1 MKPVDRRSFVHPGHF
16 IRRLGHRLSI
26 KVAAAIVG
34 VAALVLVCAGGMSLW
49 LVLGAQMRT
58 VTALHQ
64 LQAATAAERILRF
77 VDELESHLRWLIAP
91 SWSSTN
97 EDDRRIDALR
107 TLRALAPVSTL
118 RLLDPQ
124 GQEQLRV
131 SRLGPDVAASG
142 ADFGRTDAYRAARRQ
157 GRHVGPVYFQD
168 GSEPY
173 VTIHLGGASARQGSV
188 VADVNLKLIWDIV
201 AASHIGEAGRMLLVD
216 DAGRLISHPDISL
229 VLRRADVSALPQVQA
244 ALASSPSGDGTSLVA
259 GRDLEGQKILSAHAR
274 LPSLG
279 WSVVT
284 ELPRAEVL
292 APVYASI
299 RLSIVALLGGLT
311 AAIVC
316 GVLIARHMIRPIE
329 TLTAGA
335 ARIGAGAL
343 DHRITIAGSDEF
355 AELGERFNE
364 MAGSLQA
371 ERATLENKVA
381 QRTQELAR
389 ANQAKSRFLASASH
403 DLRQPLHALS
413 LFVDELHANPTRE
426 RRARLNDKLAEA
438 VDSLNGMF
446 DAILDTSKIEA
457 DAIKPALSRFP
468 VAPLCDALRVLFA
481 PAASAKGLELE
492 IGSSGLWIESDALLL
507 QRILQNLMANA
518 IRYTDKGRVAL
529 SCSDHDGQLTIA
541 VTDNGPGIPTE
552 MQSDIFGEFFRAPTP
567 GQSGERGLG
576 LGLFIVASF
585 ARLLNHTI
593 GLDSAP
599 GRGSTFAIR
608 VPIVSP
614 VAEPLPA
621 GGLQRHASFGQG
633 RHAAV
638 LGDDPAA
645 RDAATGLLRS
655 WGFDVREAASPAE
668 LESAPVDL
676 LIADAD
682 GIAAGGVIATITA
695 IRVLRPALRIVLL
708 TGQTG
713 AIQPREAC
721 ADIDMLRK
729 PVLPIALRAA
739 VTKAMAGP
747 AGP

>member
-1 MKPVDRRSFVHPGHF
+1 MKPADRRSFAHPGHF
-16 IRRLGHRLSI
+16 IRRLGRRLSI
-26 KVAAAIVG
+26 KVAAAIAG
-34 VAALVLVCAGGMSLW
+34 IAALVLVCAGGMSLW
-49 LVLGAQMRT
+49 LILGAQMRT

-77 VDELESHLRWLIAP
+77 VDELEAHLRWLIAP

-124 GQEQLRV
+124 GREQLRV

-142 ADFGRTDAYRAARRQ
+142 ADFGRTDAYLAARQQ

-173 VTIHLGGASARQGSV
+173 VTIHLGSSSTRQGSV

-201 AASHIGEAGRMLLVD
+201 AASRIGEAGRMLLVD

-229 VLRRADVSALPQVQA
+229 VLRRADVSALPQVRA
-244 ALASSPSGDGTSLVA
+244 ALTAASPGERESLVA
-259 GRDLEGQKILSAHAR
+259 GRDLDGQKILSAHAR

-279 WSVVT
+279 WNVVT

-292 APVYASI
+292 SPVYASI
-299 RLSIVALLGGLT
+299 RLSLIALLGGLV
-311 AAIVC
+311 AAVVC

-343 DHRITIAGSDEF
+343 DHRIAIAGSNEF

-364 MAGSLQA
+364 MASSLQA
-371 ERATLENKVA
+371 ERATLEEKVA

-413 LFVDELHANPTRE
+413 LFVDELHANPTKE
-426 RRARLNDKLAEA
+426 RRARLNDKLVEA
-438 VDSLNGMF
+438 VGSLNGMF

-457 DAIKPALSRFP
+457 DAIRPALSRFP
-468 VAPLCDALRVLFA
+468 IAPLCDALRVLFA
-481 PAASAKGLELE
+481 PAAAAKGLELE
-492 IGSSGLWIESDALLL
+492 IDSSGLWIESDALLL
-507 QRILQNLMANA
+507 QRILQNLLANA
-518 IRYTDKGRVAL
+518 IRYTNNGSVTL
-529 SCSDHDGQLTIA
+529 SCSDRGGLLMIA
-541 VTDNGPGIPTE
+541 VTDTGPGILAE
-552 MQSDIFGEFFRAPTP
+552 MQSDIFGEFFRASTP

-585 ARLLNHTI
+585 ARLLNHPVS
-593 GLDSAP
+593 LDSMP
-599 GRGSTFAIR
+599 GRGSTFAIQ
-608 VPIVSP
+608 VPVVPP
-614 VAEPLPA
+614 VTEPLPMA
-621 GGLQRHASFGQG
+621 DLQRHAFFGQG

-638 LGDDPAA
+638 LGDNPAA
-645 RDAATGLLRS
+645 RDATAVLLRS
-655 WGFDVREAASPAE
+655 WGFEVWNATSPAE
-668 LESAPVDL
+668 LDGTPIDL
-676 LIADAD
+676 LITDHGDVATGA
-682 GIAAGGVIATITA
+682 GIAAIKAM
-695 IRVLRPALRIVLL
+695 RNLRPDLRVIVVSGQPEALLPRKA
-708 TGQTG
+708 G
-713 AIQPREAC
+713 AAV
-721 ADIDMLRK
+721 DVLRK
-729 PVLPIALRAA
+729 PVSPIALRAA
-739 VTKAMAGP
+739 ITKAMAGS
-747 AGP
+747 

>member
-1 MKPVDRRSFVHPGHF
+1 VKPIDRHDFAHPGLF
-16 IRRLGHRLSI
+16 IRRLGRRLSI
-26 KVAAAIVG
+26 KVAAAIAG
-34 VAALVLVCAGGMSLW
+34 VAALVLVSAGGMSLW
-49 LVLGAQMRT
+49 LILGSQMRT

-64 LQAATAAERILRF
+64 VQAATAAERILRF

-124 GQEQLRV
+124 GREQLRV
-131 SRLGPDVAASG
+131 SRLGPDVVASG
-142 ADFGRTDAYRAARRQ
+142 ADLSRTDAYLAAQRQ

-173 VTIHLGGASARQGSV
+173 VTIHLGGASPRQGSV

-201 AASHIGEAGRMLLVD
+201 AASRIGEAGRMLLVD

-244 ALASSPSGDGTSLVA
+244 ALASPPSGDGASLVA
-259 GRDLEGQKILSAHAR
+259 GRDLDGQKILSAHAR

-284 ELPRAEVL
+284 ELPRDEVL

-299 RLSIVALLGGLT
+299 RLSIVALLGGL
-311 AAIVC
+311 AAALVF
-316 GVLIARHMIRPIE
+316 GALIARHMLRPIE

-343 DHRITIAGSDEF
+343 DHRITITGSDEL

-371 ERATLENKVA
+371 ERAALEDKVA
-381 QRTQELAR
+381 HRTQELAR

-413 LFVDELHANPTRE
+413 LFVDELHANPTRD
-426 RRARLNDKLAEA
+426 RRARLNGKLTEA
-438 VDSLNGMF
+438 VGSLNGMF

-468 VAPLCDALRVLFA
+468 VAPLCDALRALFA
-481 PAASAKGLELE
+481 PAAAAKGLELK
-492 IGSSGLWIESDALLL
+492 IGDSDLWVESDASLL
-507 QRILQNLMANA
+507 QRIVQNLVANA
-518 IRYTDKGRVAL
+518 IRYTDKGSITLA
-529 SCSDHDGQLTIA
+529 CSSRDGELTIA
-541 VTDNGPGIPTE
+541 VTDTGPGISPDVQTE
-552 MQSDIFGEFFRAPTP
+552 IFGEFFRAPTP

-585 ARLLNHTI
+585 ARLLNHPI
-593 GLDSAP
+593 SLDSAP
-599 GRGSTFAIR
+599 VRGSTFAIR
-608 VPIVSP
+608 VPVVPP
-614 VAEPLPA
+614 VTEPLPGA
-621 GGLQRHASFGQG
+621 NLQCRALFGQG

-638 LGDDPAA
+638 LGDAPAA
-645 RDAATGLLRS
+645 RDEIAGLLRS
-655 WGFDVREAASPAE
+655 WGFDVREARSPAE
-668 LESAPVDL
+668 LESVPVDL
-676 LIADAD
+676 LVADDD
-682 GIAAGGVIATITA
+682 GMAAGDGITA
-695 IRVLRPALRIVLL
+695 ITAMRNLQPGLRIVVL
-708 TGQTG
+708 TGRPE
-713 AIQPREAC
+713 ALQPSKAC
-721 ADIDMLRK
+721 AAIDVLRK
-729 PVLPIALRAA
+729 PVLPVALRAA
-739 VTKAMAGP
+739 VTKAMAAP
-747 AGP
+747 AAP

>member
-1 MKPVDRRSFVHPGHF
+1 M
-16 IRRLGHRLSI
+16 
-26 KVAAAIVG
+26 KVAAAIAG

-49 LVLGAQMRT
+49 LILGAQMRT

-77 VDELESHLRWLIAP
+77 VDELEAHLRWLIAP

-107 TLRALAPVSTL
+107 TLRGLAPVSTL

-124 GQEQLRV
+124 GLEQLRV
-131 SRLGPDVAASG
+131 SRLGPDVVASG
-142 ADFGRTDAYRAARRQ
+142 ADLGRTDAYLAARRE

-173 VTIHLGGASARQGSV
+173 VTIYLGGTSARQGSV

-201 AASHIGEAGRMLLVD
+201 AASRIGEAGRMLLVD

-229 VLRRADVSALPQVQA
+229 VLRRADVSALPQVRA
-244 ALASSPSGDGTSLVA
+244 ALASSRSGGGTVLVA
-259 GRDLEGQKILSAHAR
+259 GRDLDGQEILSAHAR

-279 WSVVT
+279 WSGIT

-292 APVYASI
+292 APIYASI
-299 RLSIVALLGGLT
+299 RLSLVALLGGLV
-311 AAIVC
+311 AAVVC

-343 DHRITIAGSDEF
+343 DHRIAIARSDEF

-364 MAGSLQA
+364 MADSLQA
-371 ERATLENKVA
+371 ERATLEHKVA

-413 LFVDELHANPTRE
+413 LFIDELHANPTRD
-426 RRARLNDKLAEA
+426 RRVRLNGKLAEA
-438 VDSLNGMF
+438 VGSLNSMF

-457 DAIKPALSRFP
+457 GAIKPVLSRFP
-468 VAPLCDALRVLFA
+468 VAPLCEGLRVLFV
-481 PAASAKGLELE
+481 PAAAAKGLDLE
-492 IGSSGLWIESDALLL
+492 IGSSTLWVESDALLL
-507 QRILQNLMANA
+507 QRIVQNLMANA
-518 IRYTDKGRVAL
+518 IRYTDKGSVAL
-529 SCSDHDGQLTIA
+529 SCSESDGLLSIA
-541 VTDNGPGIPTE
+541 VTDTGPGVPAA
-552 MQSDIFGEFFRAPTP
+552 MQSDIFGEFFRAPTT

-585 ARLLNHTI
+585 ARLLNHPI
-593 GLDSAP
+593 SLVSAP

-608 VPIVSP
+608 VPVAPPI
-614 VAEPLPA
+614 AEPFPMA
-621 GGLQRHASFGQG
+621 DLQRHAYFGQG

-638 LGDDPAA
+638 LGDNPAA
-645 RDAATGLLRS
+645 RNATAVLLRS
-655 WGFDVREAASPAE
+655 WGFEVWNAVSPAE
-668 LESAPVDL
+668 LDDTPIDL
-676 LIADAD
+676 LVADHD
-682 GIAAGGVIATITA
+682 DIVTGGGIAAITA
-695 IRVLRPALRIVLL
+695 MRKRRPGLRIILL
-708 TGQTG
+708 SGQPEALQQRDSG
-713 AIQPREAC
+713 AA
-721 ADIDMLRK
+721 ADVLRK

-739 VTKAMAGP
+739 ITKVMAGS
-747 AGP
+747 

>member
-1 MKPVDRRSFVHPGHF
+1 MKPADRRSFARPGHF
-16 IRRLGHRLSI
+16 VRRLGRRLSI
-26 KVAAAIVG
+26 KVAAAIAG
-34 VAALVLVCAGGMSLW
+34 IAALVLVCAGGMSLW
-49 LVLGAQMRT
+49 LILGAQMRT

-77 VDELESHLRWLIAP
+77 VDELEAHLRWLIAP

-124 GQEQLRV
+124 GREQLRV

-142 ADFGRTDAYRAARRQ
+142 ADLGQTEAYLAARQQ

-173 VTIHLGGASARQGSV
+173 VTIHLGGASTRQGSV

-201 AASHIGEAGRMLLVD
+201 AASRIGEAGHMLLVD

-229 VLRRADVSALPQVQA
+229 VLRRADVSTLPQVRA
-244 ALASSPSGDGTSLVA
+244 ALTAAPPGERASLVP
-259 GRDLEGQKILSAHAR
+259 GRDLDGQKILSAHAR

-299 RLSIVALLGGLT
+299 RLSLVALLGGLV
-311 AAIVC
+311 AAIIC
-316 GVLIARHMIRPIE
+316 GVLIARHMTRPIE

-343 DHRITIAGSDEF
+343 DHRIAITGSDEF

-364 MAGSLQA
+364 MANSLQA
-371 ERATLENKVA
+371 ERATLEHKVA

-413 LFVDELHANPTRE
+413 LFIDELRANPTRG
-426 RRARLNDKLAEA
+426 RRARLNGKLAEA
-438 VDSLNGMF
+438 VDSLNSMF

-457 DAIKPALSRFP
+457 GAIRPARSRFP
-468 VAPLCDALRVLFA
+468 IAPLCDALRVLFA
-481 PAASAKGLELE
+481 PAASAKDLALE
-492 IGSSGLWIESDALLL
+492 IGSSDLWIESDALLL
-507 QRILQNLMANA
+507 QRILQNLLANA
-518 IRYTDKGRVAL
+518 IRYTNNGSVTL
-529 SCSDHDGQLTIA
+529 SCTDRDGQLMIA
-541 VTDNGPGIPTE
+541 VTDTGPGIPAK

-585 ARLLNHTI
+585 AHLLNHPVS
-593 GLDSAP
+593 LDSTP
-599 GRGSTFAIR
+599 DRGSTFAIQ
-608 VPIVSP
+608 VPVVPSI
-614 VAEPLPA
+614 AEPSPTTDLR
-621 GGLQRHASFGQG
+621 RHTLFGQG
-633 RHAAV
+633 RYAAV

-645 RDAATGLLRS
+645 RNATASLLRL
-655 WGFDVREAASPAE
+655 WGFDVRETASPVE
-668 LESAPVDL
+668 LESGPVDL
-676 LIADAD
+676 LVAD
-682 GIAAGGVIATITA
+682 GDGIGTSDGVAAIAAMRDLRPGLRVIMLSGQPQALQLGEASATID
-695 IRVLRPALRIVLL
+695 V
-708 TGQTG
+708 
-713 AIQPREAC
+713 
-721 ADIDMLRK
+721 LRK
-729 PVLPIALRAA
+729 PLLPVALRAA
-739 VTKAMAGP
+739 VAKAMTGTSCP
-747 AGP
+747 

>member
-1 MKPVDRRSFVHPGHF
+1 MKPADRHSLAHPAQFMRGLG
-16 IRRLGHRLSI
+16 RRLSV
-26 KVAAAIVG
+26 KVAAAIAG
-34 VAALVLVCAGGMSLW
+34 VAALVLVSAGGISLW
-49 LVLGAQMRT
+49 LFLGAQMRA

-64 LQAATAAERILRF
+64 VQAATAAEGILRF

-97 EDDRRIDALR
+97 ADDRRIDALR

-124 GQEQLRV
+124 GREQLRV
-131 SRLGPDVAASG
+131 SRLGPDVSG
-142 ADFGRTDAYRAARRQ
+142 SGSDFSRADAYLAARRQ

-201 AASHIGEAGRMLLVD
+201 AATRIGEAGRMLLVD
-216 DAGRLISHPDISL
+216 DQGRLISHPDISQ
-229 VLRRADVSALPQVQA
+229 VLRRADVSVLPQVLA
-244 ALASSPSGDGTSLVA
+244 ALASAAPGSTDSLVA
-259 GRDLEGQKILSAHAR
+259 GRDLDGREILSAHAR

-279 WSVVT
+279 WSVIT

-292 APVYASI
+292 APVFASI
-299 RLSIVALLGGLT
+299 RLSVVALLGGL
-311 AAIVC
+311 AAAVVFGI
-316 GVLIARHMIRPIE
+316 LIARNMIRPIE

-335 ARIGAGAL
+335 ARIGSGAL
-343 DHRITIAGSDEF
+343 DHRIAIAGSDEF

-371 ERATLENKVA
+371 ERTTLEEKVA

-413 LFVDELHANPTRE
+413 LFVDELHAKPTRE

-438 VDSLNGMF
+438 VGSLNGMF

-468 VAPLCDALRVLFA
+468 LAPLCKALRVVFT
-481 PAASAKGLELE
+481 PAASAKGLQLE
-492 IGSSGLWIESDALLL
+492 IGDCELWVESDALLL
-507 QRILQNLMANA
+507 QRIVQNLVANA
-518 IRYTDKGRVAL
+518 IRYTGEGRVVLACHE
-529 SCSDHDGQLTIA
+529 SDGQVTIV
-541 VTDNGPGIPTE
+541 VTDTGPGISPEVQTE
-552 MQSDIFGEFFRAPTP
+552 IFGEFFRAPTP

-585 ARLLNHTI
+585 ARLLNHPVS
-593 GLDSAP
+593 LDSAP
-599 GRGSTFAIR
+599 GCGATFAIR
-608 VPIVSP
+608 VPAVPPSI
-614 VAEPLPA
+614 AALPA
-621 GGLQRHASFGQG
+621 ADPQRHAVFGQG

-638 LGDDPAA
+638 LGDESAA
-645 RDAATGLLRS
+645 RDETAGLLRS
-655 WGFDVREAASPAE
+655 WGFEVREAVSPAE
-668 LESAPVDL
+668 LDGDPVDL
-676 LIADAD
+676 LVAD
-682 GIAAGGVIATITA
+682 GDGMVAGGRIPAITA
-695 IRVLRPALRIVLL
+695 MRDARPGLRIVLL
-708 TGQTG
+708 TGRPEALGQG
-713 AIQPREAC
+713 EVDVAI
-721 ADIDMLRK
+721 DWLRK
-729 PVLPIALRAA
+729 PVPPMVLRAA
-739 VTKAMAGP
+739 VARTMTGP
-747 AGP
+747 AGR

>member
-1 MKPVDRRSFVHPGHF
+1 VKPADRRGVAHPGHF
-16 IRRLGHRLSI
+16 IRRLGHRLSL
-26 KVAAAIVG
+26 KVAAAIAG

-58 VTALHQ
+58 MTALHQ

-77 VDELESHLRWLIAP
+77 VDELETHLRWLIAP
-91 SWSSTN
+91 SWSSTD

-124 GQEQLRV
+124 GLEQLRV
-131 SRLGPDVAASG
+131 SRLGPDVVASG
-142 ADFGRTDAYRAARRQ
+142 ADLGRTDAYLAARRQ

-188 VADVNLKLIWDIV
+188 IADVNLKLIWDIV
-201 AASHIGEAGRMLLVD
+201 AASRIGEAGRMLLVD
-216 DAGRLISHPDISL
+216 AAGRLISHPDISL
-229 VLRRADVSALPQVQA
+229 VLRRADVSALPQVRA
-244 ALASSPSGDGTSLVA
+244 ALAAALPGERTSLVA
-259 GRDLEGQKILSAHAR
+259 GRDLDGQEILSAHAR

-292 APVYASI
+292 APVHASI
-299 RLSIVALLGGLT
+299 RLALLALLGGL
-311 AAIVC
+311 AAALVC
-316 GVLIARHMIRPIE
+316 GLLIARHMIRPIE

-343 DHRITIAGSDEF
+343 DHRIAIAGSGEF

-364 MAGSLQA
+364 MAASLQA
-371 ERATLENKVA
+371 ERATLEDKVA

-426 RRARLNDKLAEA
+426 RRTRLNDKLAEA
-438 VDSLNGMF
+438 VGSLNGMF

-457 DAIKPALSRFP
+457 GAIKPALSRFP
-468 VAPLCDALRVLFA
+468 VAPLCETLRMVFT
-481 PAASAKGLELE
+481 PAAAAKALQLEV
-492 IGSSGLWIESDALLL
+492 GSNDLWVESDPQLL
-507 QRILQNLMANA
+507 QRIVQNLIANA
-518 IRYTDKGRVAL
+518 IRYTDTGSVAL
-529 SCSDHDGQLTIA
+529 SCRESGGLLTIA
-541 VTDNGPGIPTE
+541 VTDTGPGIPE
-552 MQSDIFGEFFRAPTP
+552 AVQSDIFGEFFRAPTP

-585 ARLLNHTI
+585 ARLLNHPVS
-593 GLDSAP
+593 LASVP
-599 GRGSTFAIR
+599 GGGSTFAIR
-608 VPIVSP
+608 VPVVPPAVEPSP
-614 VAEPLPA
+614 VAD
-621 GGLQRHASFGQG
+621 LQRHALFGQG
-633 RHAAV
+633 HRAAV

-645 RDAATGLLRS
+645 RMATAGLLRS
-655 WGFDVREAASPAE
+655 WGFDVQEAASPAE
-668 LESAPVDL
+668 LDRGPLDL
-676 LIADAD
+676 LIADCD
-682 GIAAGGVIATITA
+682 GMAASGGITA
-695 IRVLRPALRIVLL
+695 ITMMRDCRPGLRIVLL
-708 TGQTG
+708 TGKPE
-713 AIQPREAC
+713 AFQPDKAC
-721 ADIDMLRK
+721 AAVDVLRK
-729 PVLPIALRAA
+729 PVLPIGLRGA
-739 VTKAMAGP
+739 VARAMAGR
-747 AGP
+747 AGR

>member
-1 MKPVDRRSFVHPGHF
+1 MKPADRRSFVHPGHF
-16 IRRLGHRLSI
+16 IRGLGRRLSI
-26 KVAAAIVG
+26 KVAAAIAGIAV
-34 VAALVLVCAGGMSLW
+34 LVLVCAGGMSLW
-49 LVLGAQMRT
+49 LILGAQMRT

-77 VDELESHLRWLIAP
+77 VDELEAHLRWLIAP

-97 EDDRRIDALR
+97 EEDRRIDALR

-124 GQEQLRV
+124 GREELRV

-142 ADFGRTDAYRAARRQ
+142 ADLGRTEAYLAARQQ

-173 VTIHLGGASARQGSV
+173 VTIHLGGASTRQGSV

-201 AASHIGEAGRMLLVD
+201 AASRIGEAGRMLLVD

-229 VLRRADVSALPQVQA
+229 VLRRADVSALPQVRA
-244 ALASSPSGDGTSLVA
+244 ALTAAPPGERTSLVA
-259 GRDLEGQKILSAHAR
+259 GRDLDGQKILSAHAR

-299 RLSIVALLGGLT
+299 RLSLVALLGGL
-311 AAIVC
+311 AAALVF
-316 GVLIARHMIRPIE
+316 GLLIARHMIQPIE

-335 ARIGAGAL
+335 AQIGAGAL
-343 DHRITIAGSDEF
+343 DHRIAITGSDEF

-364 MAGSLQA
+364 MADSLQA
-371 ERATLENKVA
+371 ERATLEHKVA

-413 LFVDELHANPTRE
+413 LFIDELHANPTKD
-426 RRARLNDKLAEA
+426 RRARLNGKLAEA
-438 VDSLNGMF
+438 VDGLNSMF

-457 DAIKPALSRFP
+457 GAIKPALSRFP
-468 VAPLCDALRVLFA
+468 IAPLCDALRVLFA
-481 PAASAKGLELE
+481 PAASAKDLELE
-492 IGSSGLWIESDALLL
+492 IGSSDLWIESDALLL
-507 QRILQNLMANA
+507 QRILQNLLANA
-518 IRYTDKGRVAL
+518 IRYTNNGSVTL
-529 SCSDHDGQLTIA
+529 SCSHRDSQLMIA
-541 VTDNGPGIPTE
+541 VTDAGPGIPAE

-585 ARLLNHTI
+585 ARLLNHPVS
-593 GLDSAP
+593 LDSVP
-599 GRGSTFAIR
+599 GRGSTFTIQ
-608 VPIVSP
+608 VPVVPP
-614 VAEPLPA
+614 VAEPLPMA
-621 GGLQRHASFGQG
+621 YLQRHAFFGRG

-638 LGDDPAA
+638 LGDKPAA
-645 RDAATGLLRS
+645 RNATAVLLRS
-655 WGFDVREAASPAE
+655 WGFEVWNAASPAE
-668 LESAPVDL
+668 LDGTPIDL
-676 LIADAD
+676 LVADHDDIATGG
-682 GIAAGGVIATITA
+682 GIAAITA
-695 IRVLRPALRIVLL
+695 MRDLRPDLRVIVLS
-708 TGQTG
+708 GQP
-713 AIQPREAC
+713 AALQPRESGA
-721 ADIDMLRK
+721 AVDVLRK
-729 PVLPIALRAA
+729 PVSPIALRAA
-739 VTKAMAGP
+739 ITKAMAGS
-747 AGP
+747 

>member
-1 MKPVDRRSFVHPGHF
+1 MKPADRRRVAQSGAF
-16 IRRLGHRLSI
+16 IRKLGQRLSF
-26 KVAAAIVG
+26 KVAAAIAG

-49 LVLGAQMRT
+49 LVLGAQMRA

-77 VDELESHLRWLIAP
+77 VDELETHLRWLITP
-91 SWSSTN
+91 SWASTN

-124 GQEQLRV
+124 GREQLRV
-131 SRLGPDVAASG
+131 SRLGPDVVASG
-142 ADFGRTDAYRAARRQ
+142 ADLGRTDAYLAARRQ
-157 GRHVGPVYFQD
+157 GRHIGPVYFQD
-168 GSEPY
+168 DSEPY
-173 VTIHLGGASARQGSV
+173 VTLHLGGPSARQGSV

-201 AASHIGEAGRMLLVD
+201 AATRIGEAGRMLLVD

-229 VLRRADVSALPQVQA
+229 VLRRADVSTLPQVQA
-244 ALASSPSGDGTSLVA
+244 ALAAAPSGDAAPLVA
-259 GRDLEGQKILSAHAR
+259 GRDLDGRKILSAHAR

-279 WSVVT
+279 WSVIT

-299 RLSIVALLGGLT
+299 RLSIVALLGGLV

-316 GVLIARHMIRPIE
+316 GLLIARRMIRPIE

-335 ARIGAGAL
+335 SRIGAGAL
-343 DHRITIAGSDEF
+343 DHRITITGSDEF

-364 MAGSLQA
+364 MAGGLQA
-371 ERATLENKVA
+371 ERATLEDKVA

-426 RRARLNDKLAEA
+426 RRERLNDKLAEA
-438 VDSLNGMF
+438 VGSLNGMF

-457 DAIKPALSRFP
+457 DAIQPALSRFP
-468 VAPLCDALRVLFA
+468 VAPLCEALRVLFV
-481 PAASAKGLELE
+481 PAASAKGLKLE
-492 IGSSGLWIESDALLL
+492 IGSSELWLESDALLL
-507 QRILQNLMANA
+507 QRILQNLLANA
-518 IRYTDKGRVAL
+518 IRYTNNGSVTL
-529 SCSDHDGQLTIA
+529 SCNDRDGQLMIA
-541 VTDNGPGIPTE
+541 VADTGPGIPAE

-585 ARLLNHTI
+585 ARLLNHPVS
-593 GLDSAP
+593 LDSVP
-599 GRGSTFAIR
+599 GRGSTFSVQ
-608 VPIVSP
+608 VPVVPPIP
-614 VAEPLPA
+614 EPLPMA
-621 GGLQRHASFGQG
+621 HLQRHAFFGQG

-638 LGDDPAA
+638 LGDNPAV
-645 RDAATGLLRS
+645 RNATTALLRS
-655 WGFDVREAASPAE
+655 WGFEVWKAASPTE
-668 LESAPVDL
+668 LDGTSIDL
-676 LIADAD
+676 LVTDHDDIAIVG
-682 GIAAGGVIATITA
+682 GIAAITA
-695 IRVLRPALRIVLL
+695 MRNLRPDLRIIVLS
-708 TGQTG
+708 GQPE
-713 AIQPREAC
+713 ALQPRETGA
-721 ADIDMLRK
+721 AVDVLRK
-729 PVLPIALRAA
+729 PVSPIALRAA
-739 VTKAMAGP
+739 ITKAMAWS
-747 AGP
+747 

>member
-1 MKPVDRRSFVHPGHF
+1 MKPADRRSFAHPGHF
-16 IRRLGHRLSI
+16 IRGLGHRLSI
-26 KVAAAIVG
+26 KVAAAIAG

-49 LVLGAQMRT
+49 LVLGAQIRT
-58 VTALHQ
+58 MTALHQ

-97 EDDRRIDALR
+97 EDDRRVDALR

-124 GQEQLRV
+124 GREQLRV
-131 SRLGPDVAASG
+131 SRLGPDVVASG
-142 ADFGRTDAYRAARRQ
+142 ADISRTDAYLAARRQ

-201 AASHIGEAGRMLLVD
+201 AASRIGEAGRMLLVD

-229 VLRRADVSALPQVQA
+229 VLRRADVSALPQVRA
-244 ALASSPSGDGTSLVA
+244 ALAAAPPGERASLVA
-259 GRDLEGQKILSAHAR
+259 GRDLDGQEILSAHAR

-279 WSVVT
+279 WSVIT

-299 RLSIVALLGGLT
+299 RISIIALLGGLV
-311 AAIVC
+311 AALAC
-316 GVLIARHMIRPIE
+316 GVLIARTMIRPIE

-355 AELGERFNE
+355 AELGERFNQ

-371 ERATLENKVA
+371 ERATLEDKVA
-381 QRTQELAR
+381 RRTQELAR

-413 LFVDELHANPTRE
+413 LFVDELHANPSKE

-438 VDSLNGMF
+438 VGSLNGMF

-457 DAIKPALSRFP
+457 DTIKPALSRFP
-468 VAPLCDALRVLFA
+468 VAPLCDALRTVFA
-481 PAASAKGLELE
+481 PAASAKGLGLE
-492 IGSSGLWIESDALLL
+492 IGSSDIWIESDALLL
-507 QRILQNLMANA
+507 QRIVQNLLANA
-518 IRYTDKGRVAL
+518 IRYTDKGSVL
-529 SCSDHDGQLTIA
+529 LCCSENDGQLTIA
-541 VTDNGPGIPTE
+541 VTDTGPGIPAAL
-552 MQSDIFGEFFRAPTP
+552 QSDIFGEFFRAPTP

-585 ARLLNHTI
+585 ARLLNHPI

-599 GRGSTFAIR
+599 GHGSTFAIR
-608 VPIVSP
+608 VPVVPPTVEQRP
-614 VAEPLPA
+614 VMY
-621 GGLQRHASFGQG
+621 LQRHAFFGEG
-633 RHAAV
+633 YRAAV
-638 LGDDPAA
+638 LGDDPAT
-645 RDAATGLLRS
+645 RDATAGLLRS
-655 WGFDVREAASPAE
+655 WGFEVWGAASPAE
-668 LESAPVDL
+668 LESGSLDL
-676 LIADAD
+676 LVVD
-682 GIAAGGVIATITA
+682 GDDMAAGGGYEAVTA
-695 IRVLRPALRIVLL
+695 IRGLQPSLRVILL
-708 TGQTG
+708 GGQPG
-713 AIQPREAC
+713 ILQPGEVGRA
-721 ADIDMLRK
+721 IDMLRK

-739 VTKAMAGP
+739 VAKAMAAP
-747 AGP
+747 AGA

>member
-1 MKPVDRRSFVHPGHF
+1 M
-16 IRRLGHRLSI
+16 
-26 KVAAAIVG
+26 KVAAAIAG

-49 LVLGAQMRT
+49 LILGAQMRT

-77 VDELESHLRWLIAP
+77 VDELEAHLRWLIAP

-107 TLRALAPVSTL
+107 TLRGLAPVSTL

-124 GQEQLRV
+124 GLEQLRV
-131 SRLGPDVAASG
+131 SRLGPDVVASG
-142 ADFGRTDAYRAARRQ
+142 ADLGRTDAYLAARRE

-173 VTIHLGGASARQGSV
+173 VTIYLGGTSARQGSV

-201 AASHIGEAGRMLLVD
+201 AASRIGEAGRMLLVD

-229 VLRRADVSALPQVQA
+229 VLRRADVSALPQVRA
-244 ALASSPSGDGTSLVA
+244 ALASSRSGGGTVLVA
-259 GRDLEGQKILSAHAR
+259 GRDLDGQEILSAHAR

-279 WSVVT
+279 WSVIT

-299 RLSIVALLGGLT
+299 RLSLVALLGGLV
-311 AAIVC
+311 AAVVC

-343 DHRITIAGSDEF
+343 DHRIAIARSDEF

-364 MAGSLQA
+364 MADSLQA
-371 ERATLENKVA
+371 ERTTLEHKVA

-413 LFVDELHANPTRE
+413 LFIDELHANPTRD
-426 RRARLNDKLAEA
+426 RRVRLNGKLAEA
-438 VDSLNGMF
+438 VGSLNSMF

-457 DAIKPALSRFP
+457 GAIKPVLSRFP
-468 VAPLCDALRVLFA
+468 VAPLCEGLRVLFV
-481 PAASAKGLELE
+481 PAAAAKGLDLE
-492 IGSSGLWIESDALLL
+492 IGSSTLWVESDALLL
-507 QRILQNLMANA
+507 QRIVQNLMANA
-518 IRYTDKGRVAL
+518 IRYTDKGSVAL
-529 SCSDHDGQLTIA
+529 SCSESDGLLSIA
-541 VTDNGPGIPTE
+541 VTDTGPGVPAA
-552 MQSDIFGEFFRAPTP
+552 MQSDIFGEFFRAPTT

-585 ARLLNHTI
+585 ARLLNHPVS
-593 GLDSAP
+593 LDSMP
-599 GRGSTFAIR
+599 GRGSTFAIQ
-608 VPIVSP
+608 VPVVPP
-614 VAEPLPA
+614 VTEPLPMA
-621 GGLQRHASFGQG
+621 DLQRHAYFGQG

-638 LGDDPAA
+638 LGDNPAA
-645 RDAATGLLRS
+645 RNATAVLLRS
-655 WGFDVREAASPAE
+655 WGFEVWNAVSPAE
-668 LESAPVDL
+668 LDDTPIDL
-676 LIADAD
+676 LVADHD
-682 GIAAGGVIATITA
+682 DIVTGGGIAAITA
-695 IRVLRPALRIVLL
+695 MRKRRPGLRIILL
-708 TGQTG
+708 SGQPEALQQRDSG
-713 AIQPREAC
+713 AA
-721 ADIDMLRK
+721 ADVLRK

-739 VTKAMAGP
+739 ITKVMAGS
-747 AGP
+747 